1 MGGNGTNQPTGNKQI
16 WGFIYN
22 VTPFLALFCKGFLGF
37 CVASIFIAKAI
48 CTPQFWIRCRTLSF
62 LTPGLELW
70 SQNNLRMSEQM
81 TTW

>member
-1 MGGNGTNQPTGNKQI
+1 
-16 WGFIYN
+16 
-22 VTPFLALFCKGFLGF
+22 LGF